1 MKVIIELEFNTNIP
15 TTEDIIKYV
24 NELGKDLDWS
34 IENESKWISK
44 RQVVYH
50 K

>member
-1 MKVIIELEFNTNIP
+1 MKVRIELEFDSYTP
-15 TTEDIIKYV
+15 TTEDIIQYV
-24 NELGKDLDWS
+24 NELGEDLDWS
-34 IENESKWISK
+34 IENESKWINK